1 MGADGERAKT
11 DLISQELIGILRR
24 LDSHR
29 EPLSPTS
36 LDPCLHPPTCNLR
49 LPPTHSSLFW
59 TVRNIFTHAQ
69 ATK

>member
-49 LPPTHSSLFW
+49 LPPTHC
-59 TVRNIFTHAQ
+59 
-69 ATK
+69 